1 MLIHY
6 GDRLE
11 NNGAELKVPSSVHL
25 IVWKLQKFS
34 ACFLIVFCFLALWR
48 FLSRGPILIF
58 NLHRVKLS
66 NEPLKIM
73 RLYKVALIL
82 NSYYNVYIKPIEL
95 KRDWFMLNALW
106 LWKRGL

>member
-34 ACFLIVFCFLALWR
+34 ACFLFFSVVTI
-48 FLSRGPILIF
+48 S
-58 NLHRVKLS
+58 VKRADLD
-66 NEPLKIM
+66 L
-73 RLYKVALIL
+73 
-82 NSYYNVYIKPIEL
+82 
-95 KRDWFMLNALW
+95 
-106 LWKRGL
+106 